1 MPVQA
6 AHNLEPPLAY
16 AASKARQPP
25 KLPRHKPYA
34 SCGTYPPNTMPPSVQ
49 DEVRARSARKSQK
62 EIRSTTYTLQPQQ
75 TAIACLRSYI
85 HAKPPAPHSRPPE
98 SQQAQSQQPRAR

>member
-6 AHNLEPPLAY
+6 AHKLEPPLAY

-34 SCGTYPPNTMPPSVQ
+34 SCGTYPPNTMPPKLVPKVVMVG
-49 DEVRARSARKSQK
+49 EVILKGDCTKFLLPRGSAR
-62 EIRSTTYTLQPQQ
+62 
-75 TAIACLRSYI
+75 
-85 HAKPPAPHSRPPE
+85 
-98 SQQAQSQQPRAR
+98 